1 MRVGLPA
8 AARRAKAG
16 TGPGRG
22 VTLLRAARFGGQA
35 LVRLSRFGGRAL
47 LRPWRYVGHFCGQAL
62 VRPSRYVGRFC
73 GQAFLTVLLV
83 AVAPLAR
90 ADSLQQLREFLTQT
104 NSARGD
110 FSQKAAKQPGGKAAA
125 SSARQAT
132 EGTFAFARPGKFR
145 WVTSKPYQ
153 QTIVSDGSKL
163 YLYDPDLN
171 QVTVKTLKGSIPA
184 SPASI
189 LFGSNDFE
197 RDFQVRNDGERGGVQ
212 WILATPRSQDSS
224 FDKIRI
230 GFRDGLPVA
239 MELADSFGQTT
250 ELSFSG
256 LQRNPKIDPAQFHF
270 DPPKGADVLED
281 Q

>member
-1 MRVGLPA
+1 MTSAV
-8 AARRAKAG
+8 ARRSKAG
-16 TGPGRG
+16 A
-22 VTLLRAARFGGQA
+22 VLLTLL
-35 LVRLSRFGGRAL
+35 LV
-47 LRPWRYVGHFCGQAL
+47 CGVPA
-62 VRPSRYVGRFC
+62 
-73 GQAFLTVLLV
+73 
-83 AVAPLAR
+83 AR

-104 NSARGD
+104 SSARGD
-110 FSQKAAKQPGGKAAA
+110 FSQAAGARTGSRSPQA
-125 SSARQAT
+125 SG
-132 EGTFAFARPGKFR
+132 GTFEFARPGRFR
-145 WVTSKPYQ
+145 WETTKPYQ

-163 YLYDPDLN
+163 YVYDPDLK
-171 QVTVKTLKGSIPA
+171 QVTVKKLRGAIPA

-197 RDFQVRNDGERGGVQ
+197 RDFQVSSDGERDGIEWV
-212 WILATPRSQDSS
+212 LAKPRSQDSS
-224 FDKIRI
+224 FERIRI

-250 ELSFSG
+250 ELRFSG

>member
-1 MRVGLPA
+1 MI
-8 AARRAKAG
+8 
-16 TGPGRG
+16 
-22 VTLLRAARFGGQA
+22 LLRAARFGGQV
-35 LVRLSRFGGRAL
+35 LHPPRLL
-47 LRPWRYVGHFCGQAL
+47 L
-62 VRPSRYVGRFC
+62 
-73 GQAFLTVLLV
+73 TILLLG
-83 AVAPLAR
+83 VAPLTR

-110 FSQKAAKQPGGKAAA
+110 FAQKAAKQDSAKGAAA
-125 SSARQAT
+125 RGDRAS
-132 EGTFAFARPGKFR
+132 EGSFAFARPGRFR
-145 WVTSKPYQ
+145 WITAKPYQ

-163 YLYDPDLN
+163 YVYDPDLN
-171 QVTVKTLKGSIPA
+171 QVTVKRLKGAIPA

-197 RDFQVRNDGERGGVQ
+197 RDFQVSNDGERDGVQ
-212 WILATPRSQDSS
+212 WIVAKPRSQDSS

-250 ELSFSG
+250 ELRFSG

>member
-1 MRVGLPA
+1 MIP
-8 AARRAKAG
+8 
-16 TGPGRG
+16 
-22 VTLLRAARFGGQA
+22 LRALG
-35 LVRLSRFGGRAL
+35 AL
-47 LRPWRYVGHFCGQAL
+47 LALLLACGL
-62 VRPSRYVGRFC
+62 SP
-73 GQAFLTVLLV
+73 
-83 AVAPLAR
+83 AR
-90 ADSLQQLREFLTQT
+90 ADSLPQLREFLTQT
-104 NSARGD
+104 TSARGE
-110 FSQKAAKQPGGKAAA
+110 FSQTSAKGHA
-125 SSARQAT
+125 SHGSQQSG
-132 EGTFAFARPGKFR
+132 GTFEFARPGRFR
-145 WVTSKPYQ
+145 WVYTKPYQ

-163 YLYDPDLN
+163 IVYDPDLN
-171 QVTVKTLKGSIPA
+171 QVTVKTLKGAIPA

-197 RDFQVRNDGERGGVQ
+197 RDFQVKSDGERDGIE

-224 FDKIRI
+224 FERIRI

-250 ELSFSG
+250 ELRFSG